1 MFSVLSYGLN
11 SPGSSTDQGIV
22 GRSPPRYTAV
32 LRKVVLQMGKSLCN
46 NVESFMGTVSGGFY
60 SCLSEP
66 QGVTTKWNEMA
77 QARAFVLPPPLLLN
91 HLKPLS
97 SKA

>member
-32 LRKVVLQMGKSLCN
+32 LRKVVLQTGKSLPDN
-46 NVESFMGTVSGGFY
+46 FETYYG
-60 SCLSEP
+60 
-66 QGVTTKWNEMA
+66 
-77 QARAFVLPPPLLLN
+77 
-91 HLKPLS
+91 
-97 SKA
+97 